1 MGGVIGVGEAI
12 KKRKEKSVM
21 NNSFGWLVPV
31 TGLFSK
37 PHSFSTSY
45 YGVLTK

>member
-1 MGGVIGVGEAI
+1 MGGGVQLE
-12 KKRKEKSVM
+12 KKEKSVI

-37 PHSFSTSY
+37 PHWFSISY
-45 YGVLTK
+45 YRVLTK